1 VISTYIICAMP
12 RSGSNLLCEVLSSLG
27 FAGRPEEHLWNQP
40 GAEPEPLAVRWPR
53 VLQAGAGA
61 NGVFGL
67 KLLWYQAGRLERKL
81 PAVFGRPDASLG
93 LVLAATLA
101 DPKYVYLTRQD
112 RLRQAISLVR
122 AVQTSQWRS
131 MDATAC
137 VARYDAHAIAREVQV
152 LEQDEAT
159 WEEFFDRNGVT
170 PYRLTYEAFTGRPQ
184 GAIAALLSYLGHDKP
199 VEIALTHT
207 QHRRQADDVTEE
219 WLHRYQREDA
229 TGSTER
235 P

>member
-1 VISTYIICAMP
+1 MISNYLICATP

-27 FAGRPEEHLWNQP
+27 FAGTPEEHLWDPP
-40 GAEPEPLAVRWPR
+40 GAEPVSLAVRWPP

-67 KLLWYQAGRLERKL
+67 KLMGYQADRLEREL
-81 PAVFGRPDASLG
+81 PAVLGMPDASLG

-101 DPKYVYLTRQD
+101 DPKCVYLTRQH

-131 MDATAC
+131 MDSATCDAQ
-137 VARYDAHAIAREVQV
+137 YDAHAISREVQT

-159 WEEFFDRNGVT
+159 WEEFFDRNGMT
-170 PYRLTYEAFTGRPQ
+170 PYRLTYEGFMGCPQ
-184 GAIAALLSYLGHDKP
+184 RTVGALLSYLGHDDP
-199 VEIALTHT
+199 GGIALSQT
-207 QHRRQADDVTEE
+207 QHRRQADDVTED
-219 WLHRYQREDA
+219 WLHRYQRD
-229 TGSTER
+229 GG
-235 P
+235 

>member
-1 VISTYIICAMP
+1 MISNYLICATP

-27 FAGRPEEHLWNQP
+27 FAGQPEEHLLNQP
-40 GAEPEPLAVRWPR
+40 GAEPEPLAVCWPR
-53 VLQAGAGA
+53 VLQAGAGS

-67 KLLWYQAGRLERKL
+67 KLMGYQADRLERAL
-81 PAVFGRPDASLG
+81 PAVLGMPDGSLG

-131 MDATAC
+131 MDSATCDAQ
-137 VARYDAHAIAREVQV
+137 YDAHAISREVQA

-159 WEEFFDRNGVT
+159 WEEFFDRNGMT
-170 PYRLTYEAFTGRPQ
+170 PYRLSYEAFTKRPQ
-184 GAIAALLSYLGHDKP
+184 RTVAALLSYLGHDEP
-199 VEIALTHT
+199 VEIAVSYT
-207 QHRRQADDVTEE
+207 QHRRQADDLTEA
-219 WLHRYQREDA
+219 WLHRYQRE
-229 TGSTER
+229 GG
-235 P
+235 

>member
-1 VISTYIICAMP
+1 MIGNYLICATP

-27 FAGRPEEHLWNQP
+27 FAGQPEEHLWDPP

-67 KLLWYQAGRLERKL
+67 KLMGYQADRLERQL
-81 PAVFGRPDASLG
+81 PTVLGMPDTSLG

-101 DPKYVYLTRQD
+101 DPKYVYLIRQD

-131 MDATAC
+131 TDSAVCA
-137 VARYDAHAIAREVQV
+137 AQYDAHAISREVQF
-152 LEQDEAT
+152 LEQDKAT
-159 WEEFFDRNGVT
+159 WEEFFDRNRVA
-170 PYRLTYEAFTGRPQ
+170 PYRLTYEEFTGLPRRTV
-184 GAIAALLSYLGHDKP
+184 AALLSYLGHDEP
-199 VEIALTHT
+199 LEIALAHT
-207 QHRRQADDVTEE
+207 QHRRQADKVTEE
-219 WLHRYQREDA
+219 WIYRYQRD
-229 TGSTER
+229 GGQ
-235 P
+235 PN

>member
-1 VISTYIICAMP
+1 VIGNYLICAMP

-27 FAGRPEEHLWNQP
+27 FAGTPEEHLWNP
-40 GAEPEPLAVRWPR
+40 PHAEPEPLAVRWPR

-67 KLLWYQAGRLERKL
+67 KLMGYQADRLEREL
-81 PAVFGRPDASLG
+81 PAVLGMPDTSLG

-131 MDATAC
+131 MDAASC
-137 VARYDAHAIAREVQV
+137 APQYDAHAIAREVQS
-152 LEQDEAT
+152 LAQDEDR
-159 WEEFFDRNGVT
+159 WEEFFDRNRVT
-170 PYRLTYEAFTGRPQ
+170 PYRLTYEEFTGLPPRTV
-184 GAIAALLSYLGHDKP
+184 AALLSYLGHDEP
-199 VEIALTHT
+199 LEIALSQT

-219 WLHRYQREDA
+219 WLRRYEREGG
-229 TGSTER
+229 TRSIER
-235 P
+235 A